1 MFYLILFDS
10 LQAHNERG
18 PGGPCGPS
26 KRGAAGCLQ
35 EALQRHDIHSNSYFN
50 IVVIFSSV
58 LWLAVSVD
66 FVHGRP
72 AAHMVLA
79 VLAVLAALTICRRH
93 VRSKDILII
102 SLNFS

>member
-1 MFYLILFDS
+1 MVLAVLAV
-10 LQAHNERG
+10 QA
-18 PGGPCGPS
+18 S
-26 KRGAAGCLQ
+26 VALLAACR
-35 EALQRHDIHSNSYFN
+35 RHFRDMTFIVIVIYFN